1 MCGSGRAS
9 LGREA
14 LYNEQMVA
22 DLDELRERISA
33 WPEEERAPALF
44 ALEVIE
50 DELEDRTYEPH
61 VAETALSSP
70 VV

>member
-1 MCGSGRAS
+1 
-9 LGREA
+9 
-14 LYNEQMVA
+14 MVA

-33 WPEEERAPALF
+33 WPEEERAAALF

-50 DELEDRTYEPH
+50 DELEDRTDKPSFD
-61 VAETALSSP
+61 ETAPSSA

>member
-1 MCGSGRAS
+1 
-9 LGREA
+9 
-14 LYNEQMVA
+14 MVA

-50 DELEDRTYEPH
+50 DELEDRTDELNVDET
-61 VAETALSSP
+61 VASP